1 MRALKG
7 QGDKLRIIGWLVPS
21 TDIKKYVDH
30 FLQRERLDL
39 FPWPFQSFKQVKDP
53 QGILTLVGFGPFFF
67 LLGSQLRTHQL
78 FKWFLSY
85 FHVLVHK

>member
-7 QGDKLRIIGWLVPS
+7 QGDKRRIIGWLVPS

-30 FLQRERLDL
+30 FLERERLDL
-39 FPWPFQSFKQVKDP
+39 FPWPFQSFKQVKYP
-53 QGILTLVGFGPFFF
+53 QGILTLVGFGPFFSC
-67 LLGSQLRTHQL
+67 LGASYAHTL

-85 FHVLVHK
+85 FHVLMHK